1 VQSDGLIDGAQL
13 VEAIRPQR
21 TNAQTQI
28 DFREGWNCCIHEVT
42 LYLHGL
48 IDGATAAMIRQV
60 LQLQAPSNGNSSPL
74 NSPPVGLHTPVQLQ
88 GFQGS
93 ACPYKIRPLMRKAA
107 LFYNPH
113 SGRRKKHRLKDVE
126 AAASILRAAGIEVE
140 VAPTRAASDAAAQVR
155 MSIREGFD
163 AIVACGG
170 DGTVHDVL
178 QGLAGKDA
186 VLGIIPLG
194 TANALAHDLR
204 LPISAEGA
212 ARALLTATP
221 KRIGV
226 GKIEYRNFNNIPSSR
241 FFTVAAGVGVD
252 AHLFYKLN
260 RLIKDRMGMLAYY
273 TKATHLWLTHRMRY
287 FEAEFS
293 ENGGGRQREARL
305 SEMLAVRI
313 NHFGGVLR
321 ELAPGASLARNDMR
335 LVLCRTGN
343 RALYLAYVFRGMLG
357 LSNGVPGI
365 ELVHADEIICRHAE
379 GEKNEDIYVEA
390 DGELLGRLPITL
402 SMVPDAL
409 TVLVP
414 QNHPMY

>member
-1 VQSDGLIDGAQL
+1 
-13 VEAIRPQR
+13 
-21 TNAQTQI
+21 
-28 DFREGWNCCIHEVT
+28 
-42 LYLHGL
+42 
-48 IDGATAAMIRQV
+48 
-60 LQLQAPSNGNSSPL
+60 
-74 NSPPVGLHTPVQLQ
+74 
-88 GFQGS
+88 
-93 ACPYKIRPLMRKAA
+93 MRKAA

-113 SGRRKKHRLKDVE
+113 SGRRKKHRVKDVE
-126 AAASILRAAGIEVE
+126 AAAAILRAAGVEVE

-163 AIVACGG
+163 TIVACGG

-178 QGLAGKDA
+178 QGMAGRDA
-186 VLGIIPLG
+186 ALGIIPLG
-194 TANALAHDLR
+194 TANAMAHDLR
-204 LPISAEGA
+204 LPISCERA

-221 KRIGV
+221 KRVAV
-226 GKIEYRNFNNIPSSR
+226 GKIEYRDFNNIPSSR
-241 FFTVAAGVGVD
+241 YFTVAAGVGVD

-273 TKATHLWLTHRMRY
+273 TKATHLWMTHRMRY

-293 ENGGGRQREARL
+293 MNGGGSQREARL

-365 ELVHADEIICRHAE
+365 ELAHADEITCRHAS
-379 GEKNEDIYVEA
+379 GEKDEDIYVEA

-402 SMVPDAL
+402 SMVPEAL

-414 QNHPMY
+414 KYHPMY

>member
-1 VQSDGLIDGAQL
+1 
-13 VEAIRPQR
+13 
-21 TNAQTQI
+21 
-28 DFREGWNCCIHEVT
+28 
-42 LYLHGL
+42 
-48 IDGATAAMIRQV
+48 
-60 LQLQAPSNGNSSPL
+60 
-74 NSPPVGLHTPVQLQ
+74 
-88 GFQGS
+88 
-93 ACPYKIRPLMRKAA
+93 MRKAA

-126 AAASILRAAGIEVE
+126 SAAAILRAAGVEVE

-155 MSIREGFD
+155 MAIRDGFD
-163 AIVACGG
+163 TIVACGG

-186 VLGIIPLG
+186 ALGVIPLG

-204 LPISAEGA
+204 LPISAAGA
-212 ARALLTATP
+212 ARALLTAVP
-221 KRIGV
+221 KRIAV
-226 GKIEYRNFNNIPSSR
+226 GKIEFRDLNNIPSSR

-260 RLIKDRMGMLAYY
+260 RMIKDRMGMLAYY

-293 ENGGGRQREARL
+293 QNGAGKQTEARL

-343 RALYLAYVFRGMLG
+343 RTLYLAYVFRGLLG

-365 ELVHADEIICRHAE
+365 ELAHADEIVCRHAS
-379 GEKNEDIYVEA
+379 GEKDENIYVEA
-390 DGELLGRLPITL
+390 DGELLGRLPISL
-402 SMVPDAL
+402 SMVPEAL

-414 QNHPMY
+414 RDHPMY